1 MSKDKKILIGVFI
14 FSILTIVILL
24 TNMGIEYLLEN
35 DQPGKK
41 QESILVDSQP
51 LEQAK
56 PVSQEVVMKE
66 TITLAMLGD
75 VLLHKRLAVYQE
87 FMTSFAPMREKMESY
102 DYLIAN
108 QESPP
113 VGNKF
118 PLSGYP
124 QFSSPDYILRDLK
137 ASGVDMINIAN
148 NHIVDKGESGVQT
161 VFENIEQYGLPYIGA
176 YQSEEDALTDRII
189 ELKGIR
195 IGMVSYTYGT
205 NGLFLPEGSPFIIN
219 YIDKERIIH
228 DIKAMKE
235 KVDVTVV
242 LLHWGPEFTTQEAQ
256 EQRDLAS
263 AVNEAGADI
272 LFGTHPHVLQPYSKL
287 TNSAGQDTH
296 VFYSLGNYFST
307 TLTSSDSMVGGIASL
322 EITKE
327 GDQIHIDKPTL
338 DATAMLLDDD
348 GLYRVYPLAG
358 VEARAT
364 QNLQW
369 VKELLG
375 EGAIVQ

>member
-1 MSKDKKILIGVFI
+1 MSKNKKILIGVFI
-14 FSILTIVILL
+14 VSIVTISILLY
-24 TNMGIEYLLEN
+24 NMGIEYLKEN
-35 DQPGKK
+35 EQSEK
-41 QESILVDSQP
+41 QQITEVNKP

-56 PVSQEVVMKE
+56 PEPKEVITKE

-75 VLLHKRLAVYQE
+75 VLLHEGLASYKE
-87 FMTSFAPMREKMESY
+87 YMTSFAPMKTIMESY

-118 PLSGYP
+118 PISGYP
-124 QFSSPDYILRDLK
+124 QFSSPDYIVRDLK
-137 ASGVDMINIAN
+137 ASGVDMLNIAN

-161 VFENIEQYGLPYIGA
+161 VFENIEHYGLPYIGA

-195 IGMVSYTYGT
+195 IGIVSYTYGT

-219 YIDKERIIH
+219 YIDDEQIVN
-228 DIKAMKE
+228 DIKAMKD

-242 LLHWGPEFTTQEAQ
+242 HLHWGPEFTTQEAK
-256 EQRDLAS
+256 EQRQLAKV
-263 AVNEAGADI
+263 VNEAGADI
-272 LFGTHPHVLQPYSKL
+272 LFGTHPHVLQPYTKL
-287 TNSAGQDTH
+287 INEAGKETH

-307 TLTSSDSMVGGIASL
+307 TITKESMVGGIASF

-327 GDQIHIDKPTL
+327 GDNVQIDKPTL
-338 DATAMLLDDD
+338 QATAMIQDSD
-348 GLYRVYPLAG
+348 GIYRVYPLAEA
-358 VEARAT
+358 EARAT
-364 QNLQW
+364 QNFQW
-369 VKELLG
+369 VKEVLG
-375 EGAIVQ
+375 DGVIIQ